1 MKDPIDPPSTSGPAP
16 TPNSPWV
23 HPLEQPPLAPPPA
36 APSRSDPVP
45 AAVAPTSSDP
55 PKPAPAP
62 SPIGRPIDPKYGNLR
77 TSYRILLHVARQG
90 RTAPGDIPPIGLTQ
104 RGMIDALG
112 VNQGTLAGPL
122 QRLVLSGALSV
133 ERSHARGADRRVKV
147 YRLTPL
153 GEHLVEEL
161 RRNSRERE
169 SHSAKAR
176 SSEGT
181 GH

>member
-1 MKDPIDPPSTSGPAP
+1 MAAADPPPVAIPTALREPLPA
-16 TPNSPWV
+16 
-23 HPLEQPPLAPPPA
+23 LAPPPA
-36 APSRSDPVP
+36 SPPRP
-45 AAVAPTSSDP
+45 AAPTPLASGPSEP
-55 PKPAPAP
+55 PKPSPEASAASRPA
-62 SPIGRPIDPKYGNLR
+62 DPKYGNLR

-122 QRLVLSGALSV
+122 QRLVLSGALTV

-161 RRNSRERE
+161 RRSSRDRGTRE
-169 SHSAKAR
+169 GTER
-176 SSEGT
+176 SSGRS
-181 GH
+181 GP